1 MGNDRQTNVIGA
13 EDICV
18 ETSNETTLVLKG
30 VKHIPGLQF
39 NLLSVEKLDNEGYDN
54 SFLDNEWK
62 LKKKLNGG

>member
-1 MGNDRQTNVIGA
+1 
-13 EDICV
+13 
-18 ETSNETTLVLKG
+18 